1 MRAVMTLV
9 PTPRPVASICAPK
22 TPAESR
28 TNRPTRGSAI
38 ELLAGRCG
46 GASRAQGVETVLA
59 LAQHRLALAADEGLP
74 QPPDGRLERVA
85 GSGERRDVDR
95 HAAHAEPAGRV
106 GERRRRLDG
115 AVVDET
121 LLQVAREGGRSL
133 DARERRH

>member
-46 GASRAQGVETVLA
+46 GARRAQGVETVLA
-59 LAQHRLALAADEGLP
+59 LAQHRLALAAAAGLP
-74 QPPDGRLERVA
+74 QPPHGRLERLA
-85 GSGERRDVDR
+85 GSSEPREVGR
-95 HAAHAEPAGRV
+95 H
-106 GERRRRLDG
+106 G
-115 AVVDET
+115 A
-121 LLQVAREGGRSL
+121 RPG
-133 DARERRH
+133 